1 MIEDINIKL
10 SALWIARMLTG
21 FLGDVLRFLE
31 PGMMEEILSGEVGGM
46 QMAGNMLLVAAI
58 VMVLPIFMVFLSL
71 TLKYKANR
79 RANIA
84 LAIFLFGFDLVGL
97 PTYGAAYAVFLII
110 VGLVFN
116 ALTVWYAWNW
126 PKPNASRLPG
136 AV

>member
-71 TLKYKANR
+71 TLKYKAN
-79 RANIA
+79 
-84 LAIFLFGFDLVGL
+84 
-97 PTYGAAYAVFLII
+97 
-110 VGLVFN
+110 
-116 ALTVWYAWNW
+116 
-126 PKPNASRLPG
+126 
-136 AV
+136 